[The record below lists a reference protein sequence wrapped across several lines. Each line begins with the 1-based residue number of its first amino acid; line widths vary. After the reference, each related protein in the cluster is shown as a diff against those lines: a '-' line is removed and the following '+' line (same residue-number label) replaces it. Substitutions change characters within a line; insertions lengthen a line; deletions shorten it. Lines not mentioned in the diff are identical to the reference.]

1 MYSAQVIP
9 LSASRQ
15 VAAGESPDP
24 EAFLA
29 AFDAFAQAVRRARGA
44 HSGVDQRALTL
55 SQYGLLAPLLESRSA
70 RVRELAQ
77 QAGIT
82 APTATRLLDTLE
94 RRGLVLRLQV
104 AEDRRGVSVTLTDAG
119 RTLLERQHDWLRTR
133 ERALWTKLPPGERE
147 LVPDLLIQLAGLIDE
162 IAAGP
167 QP

>member
-1 MYSAQVIP
+1 MSTSQ
-9 LSASRQ
+9 Q
-15 VAAGESPDP
+15 VAGGESPDP

-44 HSGVDQRALTL
+44 HSGVDLRGLTL
-55 SQYGLLAPLLESRSA
+55 SQYGLLQPLLESRSA

-77 QAGIT
+77 QAGIS

-119 RTLLERQHDWLRTR
+119 RTLLERQHDWLRAR
-133 ERALWTKLPPGERE
+133 ERALWTQFAPAERQ
-147 LVPDLLIQLAGLIDE
+147 LVPGLLIQLAGLIDE

-167 QP
+167 EL